1 MNHIQVRENFGRCRA
16 RFLAIGIGALVI
28 LSAVPGLRAEV
39 ILKSRDPYVGTPVG
53 VAMTIGGST
62 DSNHQQIAIGLTMG
76 SISMTFESMT
86 AWISNETV
94 DSISLIGGIYTDL
107 GGNPGTLLASFVPI
121 NPPTITDVFGASLVT
136 SVPVTLAANTTYWFL
151 LDGATSSP
159 NKTLGWLLPKDP
171 DDPLAPSDDY
181 EPVATPPVTFV
192 SERWSED
199 SGATWRHLAAAH
211 VAFSIEA
218 TIDTTATPPVPEPA
232 TWTLCSVALVV
243 GTMVVLRRRCGRDSA
258 PLSLPNP
265 THSPD

>member
-1 MNHIQVRENFGRCRA
+1 MNHIQVGENFRRHRA
-16 RFLAIGIGALVI
+16 RFLAIAIGALAI
-28 LSAVPGLRAEV
+28 LSAAQGLRAEV

-86 AWISNETV
+86 AWINNETAE
-94 DSISLIGGIYTDL
+94 SISLIGGIYTDL

-121 NPPTITDVFGASLVT
+121 TPPTVTNVFGASLVT
-136 SVPVTLAANTTYWFL
+136 SVPVTLTANTTYWFL

-159 NKTLGWLLPKDP
+159 NHTLGWLLPKDP

-192 SERWSED
+192 SERTSQD
-199 SGATWRHLAAAH
+199 SGATWRHLALAH
-211 VAFSIEA
+211 VAFSIDA
-218 TIDTTATPPVPEPA
+218 TLDTSTPPVPEPS
-232 TWTLCSVALVV
+232 TWALCSVALVICAI
-243 GTMVVLRRRCGRDSA
+243 GLRRRSA
-258 PLSLPNP
+258 
-265 THSPD
+265 

>member
-1 MNHIQVRENFGRCRA
+1 MNHTQAEEKFGRRRA
-16 RFLAIGIGALVI
+16 RFLAIAIGALAI
-28 LSAVPGLRAEV
+28 LSAAQGLRAEV

-86 AWISNETV
+86 AWINNETAE
-94 DSISLIGGIYTDL
+94 SISLIGGIYTDL

-121 NPPTITDVFGASLVT
+121 TPPTVTDVFGASLVT
-136 SVPVTLAANTTYWFL
+136 SVPVTLTANTTYWFL

-159 NKTLGWLLPKDP
+159 NHTLGWLLPKDP

-192 SERWSED
+192 SERVSQD
-199 SGATWRHLAAAH
+199 SGATWRHLALAH
-211 VAFSIEA
+211 VAFSIDA
-218 TIDTTATPPVPEPA
+218 TIDTTGTPAVPEPS
-232 TWTLCSVALVV
+232 TLALCGVALVI
-243 GTMVVLRRRCGRDSA
+243 GTILLRRRSA
-258 PLSLPNP
+258 
-265 THSPD
+265 